1 MECCKSFKVCLSIL
15 GHYALKCLG
24 LDLGPRVNQ
33 NNNMPCKRT
42 MLRKFFYT
50 AKNNILF
57 SQGNPGVDGMDGP
70 PGPKGVAGPQGPK
83 GATGNQGPEGP
94 PNEKGVAGAPGTITF
109 SEK

>member
-1 MECCKSFKVCLSIL
+1 
-15 GHYALKCLG
+15 
-24 LDLGPRVNQ
+24 
-33 NNNMPCKRT
+33 MPCKRT
-42 MLRKFFYT
+42 MLGKSLYT

-57 SQGNPGVDGMDGP
+57 SQVNPGVDGMDGP

-94 PNEKGVAGAPGTITF
+94 PGEKGVAGAPGTITF

>member
-1 MECCKSFKVCLSIL
+1 
-15 GHYALKCLG
+15 
-24 LDLGPRVNQ
+24 
-33 NNNMPCKRT
+33 MPCKRT

-57 SQGNPGVDGMDGP
+57 SQGNPGVDGMGGP

-94 PNEKGVAGAPGTITF
+94 PSEKGVAGAPGTITF